1 MTSDPDHPFEHQG
14 PPSSPVDPYAALGAF
29 LTGHEAER
37 LAIVLEAGETTSSAL
52 KEINRT
58 RRAEATRLIRTA
70 GLGHDRAETSVA
82 VLRAI
87 AGARSLRTTIT
98 PVWTM
103 PGPQTS
109 VGRLTG
115 EVLRLIDAA
124 RISVTCSSYNF
135 SPYSAMWTALR
146 DASQRPELAVT
157 VYVDA
162 TAGTPRQVADHL
174 RNAAVFRTTI
184 LAGTNRPL
192 VSHAK
197 FVVIDHAVVLTTSA
211 NFSHNAENSNIEL
224 GLLVHDTAL
233 AESIEQTM
241 RAQHGQLYERVVP
254 SG

>member
-1 MTSDPDHPFEHQG
+1 MTSD
-14 PPSSPVDPYAALGAF
+14 DPLGRLGAF
-29 LTGHEAER
+29 LTAHEAER
-37 LAIVLEAGETTSSAL
+37 LAAALQAGEPTSSAL
-52 KEINRT
+52 KEVNRT
-58 RRAEATRLIRTA
+58 RRPEAGRLLHAA
-70 GLGHDRAETSVA
+70 GLGHQAAETSAA

-87 AGARSLRTTIT
+87 AGARSVRTTIT

-124 RISVTCSSYNF
+124 RIAVTCASYNF
-135 SPYSAMWTALR
+135 TSHSAMWTALA
-146 DASQRPELAVT
+146 DASQRPEMAVT

-162 TAGTPRQVADHL
+162 SAGTPQHVADHL
-174 RNAAVFRTTI
+174 RHATVLQTI
-184 LAGTNRPL
+184 TSPNKAKPL

-211 NFSHNAENSNIEL
+211 NFSHSAENSNIEL
-224 GLLVHDTAL
+224 GLLIHDTAL

-241 RAQHGQLYERVVP
+241 RSQHGSLYQRIIP
-254 SG
+254 SLHG

>member
-1 MTSDPDHPFEHQG
+1 
-14 PPSSPVDPYAALGAF
+14 
-29 LTGHEAER
+29 
-37 LAIVLEAGETTSSAL
+37 
-52 KEINRT
+52 
-58 RRAEATRLIRTA
+58 
-70 GLGHDRAETSVA
+70 VA

-87 AGARSLRTTIT
+87 AGARSIRTTIT

-109 VGRLTG
+109 MGRLTG

-135 SPYSAMWTALR
+135 SPYSSMWTALR
-146 DASQRPELAVT
+146 DASQRPDLAVT

-162 TAGTPRQVADHL
+162 SAGTPQQVADHL
-174 RNAAVFRTTI
+174 RNATVFQTI
-184 LAGTNRPL
+184 TPPRKTKPL

-233 AESIEQTM
+233 AESIEHTM
-241 RAQHGQLYERVVP
+241 RVQHGQLYERVVR
-254 SG
+254 GG

>member
-1 MTSDPDHPFEHQG
+1 MTSDPDHPLDHQG
-14 PPSSPVDPYAALGAF
+14 PPPSPTDPYTALGAF
-29 LTGHEAER
+29 LTGHEADR
-37 LAIVLEAGETTSSAL
+37 LAIVLEAGETTNSAL

-58 RRAEATRLIRTA
+58 RRAEATRLIRAA
-70 GLGHDRAETSVA
+70 GLGHNRAETSVA

-87 AGARSLRTTIT
+87 AGARSIRTTIT

-174 RNAAVFRTTI
+174 RGAAVFQTVTPPHK
-184 LAGTNRPL
+184 AKPL

-241 RAQHGQLYERVVP
+241 RAQHGQLYERVAP
-254 SG
+254 TG